1 MGIGFSSNRRG
12 NNSSSGNNNGSRG
25 NNGSGGSNNINN
37 VNNINNNSVR
47 ADNSASRNVIN
58 NNRGNGVNANNTRNS
73 GRGRVIPARVSGNN
87 TNRNNNSGV
96 TAYNRAVEDPNMVAI
111 RDELLRAQ
119 MEREMS
125 SQRIARRAARRE
137 TLYARLWVFFF
148 IFILILVI
156 VTAVILVSFRNT
168 DVQETDDEYVYVYG
182 TGKDEKDIVPFD
194 SAVRN
199 GKLYINYSK
208 LARTLD
214 MAVTGDGN
222 VFRFIT
228 KDGSEDVK
236 FTVGTTVIYVN
247 SNEWRMSSPS
257 YRVGDDIWVP
267 LDFVIDSMIGI
278 KVDVDEKER
287 TITITRDTDEAGD
300 ALPVAFKMKEAD
312 TLAPITEDESYGDT
326 TAPDSTDGTD
336 TEQTDIDVP
345 VFEFKADLSKYEKY
359 MNPDDDSEYLILV
372 NADNPL
378 DKNYVPDDLV
388 DVVNTRADGRNKQK
402 MRLYAAKALE
412 AMFIELFANGYDKK
426 GPSGYP
432 VSVMSAYRS
441 YATQASLFNSYVE
454 REMAS
459 NPSLTR
465 AEAEAI
471 TETYSARPGTSEHQ
485 TGLCADLH
493 NLSSAMQSFA
503 RQDAYKW
510 LVDNC
515 YKFGFILRYPEDKV
529 DITKITFEPWHYRFV
544 GRKAAYEMHELG
556 MCLEE
561 YVEYINQ
568 NR

>member
-1 MGIGFSSNRRG
+1 MGVGFGSNRK
-12 NNSSSGNNNGSRG
+12 NNSGSRGDNSSRG
-25 NNGSGGSNNINN
+25 NNVSGGRNNRINTNNN
-37 VNNINNNSVR
+37 VIR
-47 ADNSASRNVIN
+47 ADNSGSRNVNSNSRRQI
-58 NNRGNGVNANNTRNS
+58 GTGSNANNTRNS
-73 GRGRVIPARVSGNN
+73 GRVIPVRVSGN
-87 TNRNNNSGV
+87 TKRNNSRGV
-96 TAYNRAVEDPNMVAI
+96 TAYNRTIEDPNVTAI

-119 MEREMS
+119 REREASAQLM
-125 SQRIARRAARRE
+125 ARRVARRE
-137 TLYARLWVFFF
+137 TLFARLWAFFF
-148 IFILILVI
+148 IFILIIVI
-156 VTAVILVSFRNT
+156 VTAAILISFRNT
-168 DVQETDDEYVYVYG
+168 DIQETDDEYVYVYG
-182 TGKDEKDIVPFD
+182 TGDDESDVVPFD
-194 SAVRN
+194 SAVRD
-199 GKLYINYSK
+199 GELYINYSM

-247 SNEWRMSSPS
+247 GTEWRMSSPS
-257 YRVGDDIWVP
+257 HREGDDIWVP
-267 LDFVIDSMIGI
+267 IDFVIDSMIGI
-278 KVDVDEKER
+278 KVDVDKKER
-287 TITITRDTDEAGD
+287 TITITRDTDETGSVV
-300 ALPVAFKMKEAD
+300 PVAFYMKEAQ
-312 TLAPITEDESYGDT
+312 TLSPITENESYGDT
-326 TAPDSTDGTD
+326 TETEGTD
-336 TEQTDIDVP
+336 TEHTGINVP
-345 VFEFKADLSKYEKY
+345 AFEFKSDLSEYEKY
-359 MNPDDDSEYLILV
+359 MNPDDATEYLILV

-378 DKNYVPDDLV
+378 DENYNPDDLV
-388 DVVNTRADGRNKQK
+388 DVVNTRADGRETQK

-412 AMFIELFANGYDKK
+412 AMFIELFANGYDEK
-426 GPSGYP
+426 GSSGYP

-441 YATQASLFNSYVE
+441 YAKQASLFNTYVE

-493 NLSSAMQSFA
+493 NLSSATKAFA
-503 RQDAYKW
+503 REGAYEW

-515 YKFGFILRYPEDKV
+515 YKFGFILRYPEDKTE
-529 DITKITFEPWHYRFV
+529 ITKITFEPWHFRYV

-568 NR
+568 NQ